1 MPKIELHAHLGGS
14 IRPQTFMDLAVQ
26 KNVSIDNIDFYKITM
41 DMAFEIFKV
50 SSAIVNDIETLERVV
65 RECIEDYGK

>member
-14 IRPQTFMDLAVQ
+14 IRPQTFVELAE
-26 KNVSIDNIDFYKITM
+26 KKKVSIENIDFYKITM

-50 SSAIVNDIETLERVV
+50 SSAIVTDI
-65 RECIEDYGK
+65 